1 MLTYKSN
8 FSEKDILK
16 EKRLRK
22 LGNIEDNIKKEF
34 QKGYNLIVI
43 DRDSFF
49 CINNNYYVLRDDLE

>member
-1 MLTYKSN
+1 MLVYKIN
-8 FSEKDILK
+8 IPEKDILE

-22 LGNIEDNIKKEF
+22 LEKVDDNIKKEF

-49 CINNNYYVLRDDLE
+49 YINNNYYVLRDDLE